1 MTCTLFNRCRSMHG
15 RHYAVFRKSV
25 RHAALRGGG
34 EGRQGG
40 RKMSL
45 SRFVQNQQPARQ
57 RKWKNP
63 NASQQGYRHTQRRN
77 GPTAAVR
84 ARVVVVGVVV
94 VGGVVVVQ
102 VRTARMAQVHP
113 VTVVGR
119 LVVMQARV
127 RVVVVVVIV
136 TVVVTVVAHP

>member
-94 VGGVVVVQ
+94 VVLVQ